1 MFLCITKWSI
11 SCLKS
16 ICHQYKAITLLTIF
30 PSVYILSTHLFVNF
44 KFVPLDLYHLFHSMT
59 VPLSSS
65 NHLFVLCIDDSVSVL
80 CFFICVCVCVSSPLR
95 NILGLATLRLRSKN
109 IRVAIPS
116 HYLTRHMSKADPVV
130 CLFQWV
136 LSWAALFPLVPPFPR
151 TLA

>member
-1 MFLCITKWSI
+1 MSPL
-11 SCLKS
+11 
-16 ICHQYKAITLLTIF
+16 HALLQGVI
-30 PSVYILSTHLFVNF
+30 PIQGSNPGLLNCRKI
-44 KFVPLDLYHLFHSMT
+44 LYHLSHQGS
-59 VPLSSS
+59 
-65 NHLFVLCIDDSVSVL
+65 
-80 CFFICVCVCVSSPLR
+80 VSSPLR

-116 HYLTRHMSKADPVV
+116 HYLTWHMSKADPVV